1 MLEIKWVIV
10 AKKLHPH
17 PPPLSQ
23 NLKTKVD
30 GPSRRKWKQEIYLL
44 MCVEDERIKGC
55 LCMFRRKNGEK
66 TALEN
71 CSNYPFFL
79 EFGRSTV
86 SIFFVTSQLLALS
99 RFSVL
104 TFIVQLDAFPKND

>member
-66 TALEN
+66 TAQKIAQITL
-71 CSNYPFFL
+71 FFWNL
-79 EFGRSTV
+79 GGLGFLY
-86 SIFFVTSQLLALS
+86 FL
-99 RFSVL
+99 
-104 TFIVQLDAFPKND
+104 